1 MSAKYLTPDQ
11 IKDKLKL
18 ADELRQAGKPIHEVS
33 RVLGI
38 TDSTLY
44 NWRKRYLGGREDKDA
59 QIAAL
64 RDENRRLRR
73 HRGKDLLV
81 GRVVKHQR
89 AAVRAFRHGKVR
101 DSYRNQPVFVKTFGL
116 VGDSCELDFL
126 FSALGTNPG
135 KRPACRKAKAIE
147 LRFRHL

>member
-1 MSAKYLTPDQ
+1 MCAAGAKYLNPDQ
-11 IKDKLKL
+11 IREKLKL
-18 ADELRQAGKPIHEVS
+18 ADELRAAGKPIHEVS

-73 HRGKDLLV
+73 MVKSLV
-81 GRVVKHQR
+81 SIADRRVRR
-89 AAVRAFRHGKVR
+89 ADIGESK
-101 DSYRNQPVFVKTFGL
+101 
-116 VGDSCELDFL
+116 
-126 FSALGTNPG
+126 
-135 KRPACRKAKAIE
+135 I
-147 LRFRHL
+147 

>member
-1 MSAKYLTPDQ
+1 VSKEHRDVNGKYLSPEQ

-44 NWRKRYLGGREDKDA
+44 NWRKRYLGARDDKDA

-64 RDENRRLRR
+64 REENRKLRR
-73 HRGKDLLV
+73 MVKSLV
-81 GRVVKHQR
+81 SMSDRR
-89 AAVRAFRHGKVR
+89 TRLP
-101 DSYRNQPVFVKTFGL
+101 S
-116 VGDSCELDFL
+116 VGD
-126 FSALGTNPG
+126 P
-135 KRPACRKAKAIE
+135 KR
-147 LRFRHL
+147 